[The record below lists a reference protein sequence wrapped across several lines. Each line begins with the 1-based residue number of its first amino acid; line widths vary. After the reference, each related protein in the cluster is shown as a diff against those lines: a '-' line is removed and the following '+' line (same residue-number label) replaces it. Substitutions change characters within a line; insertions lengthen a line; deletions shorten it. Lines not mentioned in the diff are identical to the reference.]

1 MQIYREV
8 ARKAVDKVMSHHEQA
23 ADADLLL
30 LTEGDRIHKL
40 VQQYCLRMKH
50 L

>member
-23 ADADLLL
+23 ADIEFL

-40 VQQYCLRMKH
+40 VQQYCQRLKQA
-50 L
+50 